1 MGGCHETQM
10 VFTRSA
16 VLCSVTAGVR
26 SGRKDDIGIE
36 AGNLNYVFGPKNGLI
51 RIEDL
56 SGNIVYD
63 FGERPCWF
71 MLTYM
76 FQYGSIQNPRTEG
89 AYFYPQ
95 LGDLTVF

>member
-1 MGGCHETQM
+1 MKRKW
-10 VFTRSA
+10 FLLILPFF
-16 VLCSVTAGVR
+16 VLSLAGSVQAE
-26 SGRKDDIGIE
+26 KDDIGIE

-76 FQYGSIQNPRTEG
+76 YQYGSIQNPRTEA

-95 LGDLTVF
+95 LGDLTVH